1 MFTQNMLFNE
11 NNIDIYKIWLKR
23 KYMGLIYTTYFHFNK
38 KFTNIIDKHLVKE
51 YNYFVFVI
59 V

>member
-1 MFTQNMLFNE
+1 MLFNE